1 MINRALIYGHTWPSP
16 LEQAALACGRLCVPE
31 LQEGGW
37 VCGGHGGFLGADGV
51 QRVSPTR
58 GGYLAQ
64 SFLLVFRFD
73 DSGGNFW

>member
-1 MINRALIYGHTWPSP
+1 MSQSYRKEAGFVV
-16 LEQAALACGRLCVPE
+16 AM
-31 LQEGGW
+31 
-37 VCGGHGGFLGADGV
+37 GGFLGADGV